1 MKRFLSFLL
10 IAATLLSLLPV
21 MSVSASENSSL
32 LNDDGGESASHHY
45 TELYVK
51 EGLAALFVA
60 YESTASE
67 SAVTAWT
74 PAPLYGKA
82 GYDSYIDPS
91 LYTTQTVSGGKLVWQ
106 QANGSFKTALTA
118 ANTDENPGTY
128 LKLTALHALLSD
140 NFAVQEVWQ
149 QTSST
154 ITGNT
159 PVYTENEDGTVTAAA
174 LGGGSFNEEQATNSY
189 GFLSLK
195 NNYVPGFQSSN
206 GDRHNHF
213 YYQVTPKNASYANA
227 TARNIVF
234 ENASYLLDTAK
245 KSFTNNTSKTY
256 NVGSFPMA
264 VMEQTV
270 SRRDFT
276 ELEDG
281 FSAYYQFSWQFKP
294 AKYYGKNATSRHYG
308 FTTYST
314 TDTDN
319 LIILRDKVLNV
330 YSVRVYEEKVLTDAE
345 MDQNHLADLCGFY
358 GIDVDI
364 LFDLDAEGLAGI
376 ASALAS
382 TPLVREKY
390 NADGSYTDTFLRSKA
405 KVESVIAS
413 AVASFATA
421 EEHSYTELYVKEGLA
436 ALFVAYEATAS
447 EETPTTWAPVNL
459 YGQAGYD
466 AYVDPASYASVL
478 KSVSTFAWKWK
489 TGALTSSAVGTN
501 TSTTPGT
508 YISLKPLMELIGDNW
523 SVQEVWQWTGSTKTG
538 NMPEYTVNE
547 DGTVTVS
554 NASSLSQE
562 YASNNVY
569 GFLNIRRYYVPNF
582 ITANGSRHNHFFYQI
597 YQPKNSSFS
606 NATSRNIVFDNANY
620 LESTATKTFTNSTT
634 KYFVGSMPTAVVEQT
649 LNRTNFTEV
658 EGGFSARYDFIW
670 QFKPSKYYG
679 SNASSRTYGLTTY
692 YTTNAKNMTLCRD
705 KTQNVYSLRVYDGK
719 ALTDDEVNLN
729 HFADLCGFYGIDVS
743 PLWQL
748 DATARDTFAKSYATV
763 AMVRERFEAD
773 GETETLNYLNA
784 KLSLQNAINELA
796 MEEIMSGQTAKKSLL
811 SFDGYSVRVSG
822 DYGMRAIFTLDKA
835 SVEVLAELGTEVLA
849 FGAVTAIG
857 NYDGT
862 VYNEDASALTV
873 SVAEDGTVS
882 LAEGVKGAALTVS
895 NAEGFRTV
903 SDTDEAVRFAYTT
916 LYSST
921 DLSAASLYN
930 IALLYRGFAVLKNA
944 AGVTDVVYYES
955 TRSEALSLFSLH
967 DEIVNDHGHY
977 LTRFPI
983 SSFDYIYDM
992 LSAVSPAVYTASARE
1007 EDRTLCESYGFDET
1021 SIRLSFSALSD
1032 THCIYSTPAI
1042 GNKVANQMKKISSM
1056 YELDAFLFC
1065 GDLGDNMSTFTNAH
1079 SGTKDSRAANL
1090 WTELAHFGEYAA
1102 KGNADA
1108 QLPIIWNLGN
1118 HDAPD
1123 YASGSE
1129 ITVTAPL
1136 SKNTYTFAAGTT
1148 TYEAA
1153 VEIFGASSSLFFS
1166 EDTLPDGTSTIP
1178 YEGFRYNN
1186 INGYSFFSVDY
1197 RMVTEEAL
1205 AWLDNQLALLHNAD
1219 PSKPIFF
1226 NFHVN
1231 STSSATKYA
1240 TGQELIKET
1249 IGKYNQVIWISGH
1262 AHIAMQRQSSMQIRD
1277 GFAEINIGP
1286 NRLTTNVNSTAT
1298 QQFMN
1303 YQIKHGAVIQV
1314 DANGNIRVL
1323 TVDYSYQLTEDG
1335 TVEGTDRT
1343 DRFTVIDNPMVIRT
1357 TYFAAPA
1364 VGKAQE
1370 IYFDT
1375 TVGSMDD
1382 PRYVTPHFGADAA
1395 ASFSNITAGQA
1406 TVTFSTPTVANVI
1419 TYYTATVKN
1428 VTTGETVKIYDRY
1441 RLSDSNSDND
1451 LCTAYNFSSD
1461 YMYYGPAWNYP
1472 AEHSFILRLDESA
1485 LVEGNE
1491 YSVSIYGRDDFGQL
1505 TDTVTFALP
1514 AAMTTPAAAE

>member
-10 IAATLLSLLPV
+10 ICATLLGVLPV
-21 MSVSASENSSL
+21 MNVSASESSSL
-32 LNDDGGESASHHY
+32 LNNENGESTAHHY

-67 SAVTAWT
+67 STVTAWT
-74 PAPLYGKA
+74 PVAFYGKA

-91 LYTTQTVSGGKLVWQ
+91 LYKAQTVSGGKLAWR
-106 QANGSFKTALTA
+106 QANGSLKTCLTE
-118 ANTDENPGTY
+118 ANTAENPGTY
-128 LKLTALHALLSD
+128 LKLTSLHSLLSD

-159 PVYTENEDGTVTAAA
+159 PVYTENEDGTVTASAA
-174 LGGGSFNEEQATNSY
+174 NGGSFNEEQATNSY
-189 GFLSLK
+189 GFLSVK
-195 NNYVPGFQSSN
+195 NNYVPGFQRSN
-206 GDRHNHF
+206 GERHNHF

-234 ENASYLLDTAK
+234 ENANYLLDTQK
-245 KSFTNNTSKTY
+245 KSFTNNTSYTY

-270 SRRDFT
+270 SRRDFSD
-276 ELEDG
+276 LEDG
-281 FSAYYQFSWQFKP
+281 FSAYYQFSWQFMP

-319 LIILRDKVLNV
+319 LIIMRDKVLNV
-330 YSVRVYEEKVLTDAE
+330 YSVRVYEEKILTDAE

-364 LFDLDAEGLAGI
+364 LFELDAEGVAGI

-382 TPLVREKY
+382 TKLVREKY
-390 NADGSYTDTFLRSKA
+390 DANGAYTEAFLRTKA
-405 KVESVIAS
+405 KIESVIAS
-413 AVASFATA
+413 SVAALLSE
-421 EEHSYTELYVKEGLA
+421 EEHSYTELYVKDGLA
-436 ALFVAYEATAS
+436 ALFVAYEAVSS

-459 YGQAGYD
+459 YGQAGYED
-466 AYVDPASYASVL
+466 YVNPASYASVL
-478 KSVSTFAWKWK
+478 KSVSTFAWKWE
-489 TGALTSSAVGTN
+489 TGALTSGAVGTN

-508 YISLKPLMELIGDNW
+508 YISLAELMAHIGDNW

-538 NMPEYTVNE
+538 NMPEYTTNE
-547 DGTVTVS
+547 DGTVTIS
-554 NASSLSQE
+554 NYSSLSQE

-569 GFLNIRRYYVPNF
+569 GFLNLRRYYVPNF
-582 ITANGSRHNHFFYQI
+582 ITSNGSRHNHFFFQI
-597 YQPKNSSFS
+597 YQPKNASFS
-606 NATSRNIVFDNANY
+606 NAAARNIVFDNANY
-620 LESTATKTFTNSTT
+620 LESTATKTFTNSST
-634 KYFVGSMPTAVVEQT
+634 KYYVGSMPTAVVEQT
-649 LNRTNFTEV
+649 LNRTNFTAV
-658 EGGFSARYDFIW
+658 EGGYSARYDFIW

-679 SNASSRTYGLTTY
+679 SNAASRTYGLTAY
-692 YTTNAKNMTLCRD
+692 YTSNAKNMTLCRD
-705 KTQNVYSLRVYDGK
+705 KTQNVYSIRVYDGK
-719 ALTDDEVNLN
+719 ALSEDEVDLN
-729 HFADLCGFYGIDVS
+729 HFADLCGFYGINTS
-743 PLWQL
+743 PLWQM
-748 DATARDTFAKSYATV
+748 DAAARDTFAKSYAAV
-763 AMVRERFEAD
+763 AMVRERFEVD
-773 GETETLNYLNA
+773 GETETLDYLNA
-784 KLSLQNAINELA
+784 KNSLQKAINELA
-796 MEEIMSGQTAKKSLL
+796 MEELLSGQTAKKSLL

-822 DYGMRAIFTLDKA
+822 DYGMRAIFTLSKA
-835 SVEVLAELGTEVLA
+835 SEATLADLGIDVLA

-857 NYDGT
+857 SYDGT
-862 VYNEDASALTV
+862 VYNDSVADLTV
-873 SVAEDGTVS
+873 SVAEDGTVA
-882 LAEGVKGAALTVS
+882 LAEGVKGASLTVS
-895 NAEGFRTV
+895 NAEGFRTL
-903 SDTDEAVRFAYTT
+903 SDTDEATRFAYTT
-916 LYSST
+916 LYSSS

-944 AGVTDVVYYES
+944 AGSVDVVYYET
-955 TRSEALSLFSLH
+955 TRTEALSLFSLH

-977 LTRFPI
+977 KTRFPM

-992 LSAVSPAVYTASARE
+992 LSAVSPSVYSQEARE

-1021 SIRLSFSALSD
+1021 SIKLSFSALSD

-1042 GNKVANQMKKISSM
+1042 GNKVANQMKKISSL

-1065 GDLGDNMSTFTNAH
+1065 GDLGDNMSTYTNAH

-1090 WTELAHFGEYAA
+1090 WTEFTHFGEYVA

-1129 ITVTAPL
+1129 ITVTAPI

-1148 TYEAA
+1148 SYEAA
-1153 VEIFGASSSLFFS
+1153 VEIFGSSSELFFS
-1166 EDTLPDGTSTIP
+1166 KDRLPDGTDTVP
-1178 YEGFRYNN
+1178 YDGFRYNN

-1197 RMVTEEAL
+1197 RMVTEEGI
-1205 AWLDNQLALLHNAD
+1205 AWLDSQLALLHNAD

-1231 STSSATKYA
+1231 STSSGTKYA
-1240 TGQELIKET
+1240 TGQALIKQT
-1249 IGKYNQVIWISGH
+1249 IGKYDQVVWISGH
-1262 AHIAMQRQSSMQIRD
+1262 AHTAMQRQSNMQIRD

-1303 YQIKHGAVIQV
+1303 YQIKHGAIIQV

-1343 DRFTVIDNPMVIRT
+1343 DRFTVIDNPMIIRT
-1357 TYFAAPA
+1357 TYFSAPVA
-1364 VGKAQE
+1364 GKAQE

-1382 PRYVTPHFGADAA
+1382 PRYVAPHFEANAT

-1428 VTTGETVKIYDRY
+1428 VTTGETVQIYDRY
-1441 RLSDSNSDND
+1441 RLSDTNSDND
-1451 LCTAYNFSSD
+1451 LCSAYNFSSD

-1505 TDTVTFALP
+1505 TDTVTFILP
-1514 AAMTTPAAAE
+1514 AAMTTPAVTE